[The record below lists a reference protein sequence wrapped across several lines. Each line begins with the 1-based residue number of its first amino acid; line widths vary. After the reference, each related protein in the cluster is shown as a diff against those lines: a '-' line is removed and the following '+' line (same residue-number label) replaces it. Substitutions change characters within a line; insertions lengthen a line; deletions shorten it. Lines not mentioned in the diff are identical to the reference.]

1 MPGDEMD
8 EVRAAYQ
15 SVLSELNL
23 IWGEDLSELR
33 DFCPSALP
41 DKESYLRFDPVAR
54 PMLNHIGTCRSQT
67 SPAFQPLVNA
77 IIDRAPQFHWIRSYK
92 SEHGVDADFLERY
105 AYINLVSP
113 AGPFVSD
120 DTRIT
125 IAFWGAGLIYPEHWH
140 GPEELYAVVAG
151 SARFRATGRAPRD
164 VGVGDFVHHESNQLH
179 ATDMILGPL
188 LAVIGWK
195 GGELLTPPAMDVEQT
210 V

>member
-1 MPGDEMD
+1 MPTSIWSHPP
-8 EVRAAYQ
+8 AL
-15 SVLSELNL
+15 LS
-23 IWGEDLSELR
+23 G
-33 DFCPSALP
+33 
-41 DKESYLRFDPVAR
+41 
-54 PMLNHIGTCRSQT
+54 
-67 SPAFQPLVNA
+67 
-77 IIDRAPQFHWIRSYK
+77 
-92 SEHGVDADFLERY
+92 
-105 AYINLVSP
+105 
-113 AGPFVSD
+113 D

-140 GPEELYAVVAG
+140 GPEELNAVVAG